1 MVKALFFDIDGT
13 LVSFHTHVI
22 PASTVEALEAAKAAG
37 VKIFIS
43 TGRPVTLI
51 NNLGAISHLID
62 GYITSNGAYCY
73 IGDSVVYDRR
83 IGDRDVRALA
93 EAADAGNWMYIVVG
107 TRDLLV
113 RNPDPAVV
121 DTFKKMLNVDDLPT
135 DIPME
140 EMLRQ
145 GVVQMTVFVTVEEE
159 PQVMGATERCVSSR
173 WFPAFTDITA
183 EGADKGSAVE
193 AIARCLGIDISET
206 MAFGDGGNDV
216 PMLRRAGIG
225 VAMGNATEAV
235 QQEAD
240 YVTTSVDDNG
250 VSNALRKFGVI

>member
-1 MVKALFFDIDGT
+1 MA
-13 LVSFHTHVI
+13 
-22 PASTVEALEAAKAAG
+22 
-37 VKIFIS
+37 
-43 TGRPVTLI
+43 LI

-62 GYITSNGAYCY
+62 GYLTSNGAHCY
-73 IGDSVVYDRR
+73 ISNSVVY
-83 IGDRDVRALA
+83 GHKMSEHDVRTIA
-93 EAADAGNWMYIVVG
+93 EASDAGNWMYIVVG

-113 RNPDPAVV
+113 RNPDR
-121 DTFKKMLNVDDLPT
+121 DIFETFKKMLNVSDLPT

-159 PQVMGATERCVSSR
+159 CQVMKGTENSVSSR
-173 WFPAFTDITA
+173 WYPALTDITA

-193 AIARCLGIDISET
+193 AIARHLGIDISET

-225 VAMGNATEAV
+225 VAMGNAAEDV
-235 QQEAD
+235 QLEAD

>member
-1 MVKALFFDIDGT
+1 MIKALFFDIDGT
-13 LVSFHTHVI
+13 LVSFNTHEI
-22 PASTVEALEAAKAAG
+22 PVSTVEALEAAKAAG

-43 TGRPVTLI
+43 TGRPVALI

-62 GYITSNGAYCY
+62 GYLTSNGAYCY
-73 IGDSVVYDRR
+73 IGDSVVYDRM
-83 IGDRDVRALA
+83 ISEHDVRALA
-93 EAADAGNWMYIVVG
+93 EASDAGNWMYIVVG
-107 TRDLLV
+107 IRDLLV
-113 RNPDPAVV
+113 RNPDRNVV
-121 DTFKKMLNVDDLPT
+121 DTFKKMLNVSDLPT

-145 GVVQMTVFVTVEEE
+145 GIVQMTVFVTAEEE
-159 PQVMGATERCVSSR
+159 RQVMKNTEKCVSSR
-173 WFPAFTDITA
+173 WYPAFTDITA

-193 AIARCLGIDISET
+193 AIARRLGIDISET

-225 VAMGNATEAV
+225 VAMGNATDDV